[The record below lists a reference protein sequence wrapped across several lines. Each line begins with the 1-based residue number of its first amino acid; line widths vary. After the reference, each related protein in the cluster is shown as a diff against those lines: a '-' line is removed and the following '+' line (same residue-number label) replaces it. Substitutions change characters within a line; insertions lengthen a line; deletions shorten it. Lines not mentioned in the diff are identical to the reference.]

1 MDEHG
6 FNYFENSRY
15 IDNRIQKKT
24 LIIDK
29 EILTGTDLSETLLE
43 PISINKESEIYLD
56 SFTTFHAKQNN
67 NPDQMAFVLK
77 INEFPLQTI
86 STNQNQNGK
95 IIIPNEEESASSSK
109 KVTVH
114 KGKKLNYICSINPTK
129 ITKITG
135 SITDLADTPAAMFNA
150 SGRFIAE
157 FSIVSKKD

>member
-15 IDNRIQKKT
+15 IDNRIQRKT
-24 LIIDK
+24 LILDK
-29 EILTGTDLSETLLE
+29 EISDTNISETLAE

-56 SFTTFHAKQNN
+56 SFTTLDAKANTGA
-67 NPDQMAFVLK
+67 DKMAFVLK
-77 INEFPLQTI
+77 INEFPLQTV
-86 STNQNQNGK
+86 STKQGQNGK
-95 IIIPNEEESASSSK
+95 IIIPNEEESSTKA
-109 KVTVH
+109 VTIH

-135 SITDLADTPAAMFNA
+135 SITDLSETNASAMFNA

>member
-1 MDEHG
+1 MDEQG

-15 IDNRIQKKT
+15 IDNRIQRKT
-24 LIIDK
+24 LILDV
-29 EILTGTDLSETLLE
+29 EISDTDLSVTLAE

-67 NPDQMAFVLK
+67 NPDEMAFVLK
-77 INEFPLQTI
+77 INEFPVQTI
-86 STNQNQNGK
+86 STKQGQNGK
-95 IIIPNEEESASSSK
+95 IIIPNEEVNASTSK
-109 KVTVH
+109 KVTIH

-135 SITDLADTPAAMFNA
+135 SITNLASTPMTMFNA